1 VHQSV
6 ALQEL
11 DGTEEHH
18 LIVDEYPS
26 PVQKIVLKEDLAS
39 GQRALS
45 SILCTARKT
54 ECDGY
59 VELTSNSYV
68 KEISDDSAKSV
79 SMFKES
85 KNLRKV
91 CRYIE
96 SPHWRVI
103 VHEKEFN
110 GLASFQD
117 SQRSG
122 EGKYFSLTVYVLM
135 QPSVLANYASVTF
148 MGANFTRSK
157 LYLAWR
163 SIVDF
168 EPHPEIKKFRYK
180 DFSHKEGK
188 IKVVYL
194 SEAPVSMKRL
204 KDIGYESVIA
214 SIAGEVEAAYPSRPY
229 IYTIYAG
236 ASDSVW
242 PGANGTRLSAN
253 PMGLNDYLHYNMAVH
268 AATLNPSND
277 HFAVWKAFYGVTR
290 EELMA
295 AQAYEMQYQ
304 FATRTSIRDGKL
316 ASESEEVVLI
326 VLDRR
331 SADALCE
338 VLSVDEPSFKLEV
351 TAFSEYQAPPRKA
364 RSDKKPP
371 KSREQVRAAAAE
383 RQRICRARKR
393 GIVPDA
399 LHA

>member
-1 VHQSV
+1 MKNCKYFYVDAHAGAGKTYAAHDFITSNSDRHFVIATQTNALSNQQCIDLRKLGRDAHVISRENAITNCTKRFIRHCKESAHIIPLVHQSV

-163 SIVDF
+163 SIV
-168 EPHPEIKKFRYK
+168 
-180 DFSHKEGK
+180 
-188 IKVVYL
+188 
-194 SEAPVSMKRL
+194 
-204 KDIGYESVIA
+204 
-214 SIAGEVEAAYPSRPY
+214 
-229 IYTIYAG
+229 
-236 ASDSVW
+236 
-242 PGANGTRLSAN
+242 
-253 PMGLNDYLHYNMAVH
+253 
-268 AATLNPSND
+268 
-277 HFAVWKAFYGVTR
+277 
-290 EELMA
+290 
-295 AQAYEMQYQ
+295 
-304 FATRTSIRDGKL
+304 
-316 ASESEEVVLI
+316 
-326 VLDRR
+326 
-331 SADALCE
+331 
-338 VLSVDEPSFKLEV
+338 
-351 TAFSEYQAPPRKA
+351 
-364 RSDKKPP
+364 
-371 KSREQVRAAAAE
+371 
-383 RQRICRARKR
+383 
-393 GIVPDA
+393 
-399 LHA
+399 